1 MSFYETAWVIFIYSF
16 LGWCAE
22 VVFAACRR
30 GIFVNRGF
38 LNGPVC
44 PIYGFG
50 VALVLWLLEPV
61 KSNFF
66 LLFFGSMLLTT
77 ALEFIIG
84 FIMESFFHDKWWDYS
99 SNPFNIKGY
108 VCLEFS
114 IIWGLACVLV
124 VDVIHPIIQK
134 LIDAV
139 PVNAGWW
146 LIGIFAVIMAADALI
161 TLIELL
167 KLPKRF
173 KAVDELEKMMTAVS
187 DTVGEKVLYEG
198 YDRAKERRQAFEERH
213 PELAEKSREAVQD
226 VLAKRSEINTAL
238 REREDERDERRAQR
252 RSELEARINGILS
265 HNIVHERIARAYPQL
280 AEGEHNGLHFR
291 QLIERADMRR
301 KEKKDD
307 RKKNKKSAG

>member
-50 VALVLWLLEPV
+50 VALVLGLLEPV
-61 KSNFF
+61 KSSFL

-99 SNPFNIKGY
+99 NNPFNIKGY

-114 IIWGLACVLV
+114 IIWGIACVLV
-124 VDVIHPIIQK
+124 VDVIHPMIY
-134 LIDAV
+134 
-139 PVNAGWW
+139 
-146 LIGIFAVIMAADALI
+146 ALI
-161 TLIELL
+161 KKLSTPVGIWVMVALLALLVFDAILTLAEML
-167 KLPKRF
+167 KLNKRF
-173 KAVDELEKMMTAVS
+173 KAITELEGAIHSVS
-187 DTVGEKVLYEG
+187 DAMGEKLIYEPMERG
-198 YDRAKERRQAFEERH
+198 KERREAFDEKH
-213 PELAEKSREAVQD
+213 PEFAEKKREAVED
-226 VLAKRSEINTAL
+226 VIAKRSEINVAVK
-238 REREDERDERRAQR
+238 EREDARREELAAKKT
-252 RSELEARINGILS
+252 ELEAKLDSLKKTNFI
-265 HNIVHERIARAYPQL
+265 HARIAAAYPHL
-280 AEGEHNGLHFR
+280 SEGEHNGSHFR
-291 QLIERADMRR
+291 QIIERADKRR
-301 KEKKDD
+301 KEKKED
-307 RKKNKKSAG
+307 RKNG

>member
-50 VALVLWLLEPV
+50 VALVLGLLEPV
-61 KSNFF
+61 KSSFL

-99 SNPFNIKGY
+99 NNPFNIKGY

-114 IIWGLACVLV
+114 IIWGIACVLV
-124 VDVIHPIIQK
+124 VDVIHPMIYALIKK
-134 LIDAV
+134 LSTPVGIWVMAALLALLVFDAV
-139 PVNAGWW
+139 
-146 LIGIFAVIMAADALI
+146 L
-161 TLIELL
+161 TLAEML
-167 KLPKRF
+167 KLNKRF
-173 KAVDELEKMMTAVS
+173 KAITELECAIHSVS
-187 DTVGEKVLYEG
+187 DAMGEKLIYEPMERG
-198 YDRAKERRQAFEERH
+198 KERREAFDEKH
-213 PELAEKSREAVQD
+213 PEFAEKKREAVED
-226 VLAKRSEINTAL
+226 VIAKRSEINVAVK
-238 REREDERDERRAQR
+238 EREDARREELAAKKT
-252 RSELEARINGILS
+252 ELEAKLDS
-265 HNIVHERIARAYPQL
+265 L
-280 AEGEHNGLHFR
+280 
-291 QLIERADMRR
+291 
-301 KEKKDD
+301 K
-307 RKKNKKSAG
+307 

>member
-50 VALVLWLLEPV
+50 VALVLGLLEPV
-61 KSNFF
+61 KSSFL

-99 SNPFNIKGY
+99 NNPFNIKGY

-124 VDVIHPIIQK
+124 VDVIHPLIQK
-134 LIDAV
+134 LIDV
-139 PVNAGWW
+139 IPVNVGWW
-146 LIGIFAVIMAADALI
+146 LIWILAAIMAADALI

-173 KAVDELEKMMTAVS
+173 KAVEELEKMMTAVS

-198 YDRAKERRQAFEERH
+198 YDRMKEQREAFEERH
-213 PELAEKSREAVQD
+213 PELTEKSREAVRD
-226 VLAKRSEINTAL
+226 VLEKRSEINTTL

-252 RSELEARINGILS
+252 RSEMEARINGILS
-265 HNIVHERIARAYPQL
+265 HNVIHERIARAYPHL
-280 AEGEHNGLHFR
+280 SEGEHNGSHFR
-291 QLIERADMRR
+291 QIIERADKRR
-301 KEKKDD
+301 KEKKED
-307 RKKNKKSAG
+307 RKNG

>member
-50 VALVLWLLEPV
+50 VALVLGLLEPV
-61 KSNFF
+61 KSSFL

-99 SNPFNIKGY
+99 NNPFNIKGY

-124 VDVIHPIIQK
+124 VDVIHPLIQK
-134 LIDAV
+134 LIDAI
-139 PVNAGWW
+139 PVNVGWW
-146 LIGIFAVIMAADALI
+146 LIWIFAAIMAADALI

-173 KAVDELEKMMTAVS
+173 KAVEELEKMMTAVS

-198 YDRAKERRQAFEERH
+198 YDRMKEQREAFEGRH
-213 PELAEKSREAVQD
+213 PELTEKSREAVRD
-226 VLAKRSEINTAL
+226 VLEKRSEINTAL

-252 RSELEARINGILS
+252 RSEMEARINGILS
-265 HNIVHERIARAYPQL
+265 HNVIHERIARAYPHL
-280 AEGEHNGLHFR
+280 SEGEHNGSHFR
-291 QLIERADMRR
+291 QIIERADKRR
-301 KEKKDD
+301 KEKKED
-307 RKKNKKSAG
+307 RKNG

>member
-50 VALVLWLLEPV
+50 VALVLGLLEPV
-61 KSNFF
+61 KSSFL

-99 SNPFNIKGY
+99 NNPFNLKGY

-124 VDVIHPIIQK
+124 VDVIHPLIQK
-134 LIDAV
+134 LIDAI
-139 PVNAGWW
+139 PVNVGWW
-146 LIGIFAVIMAADALI
+146 LIWILAAIMAADALI

-173 KAVDELEKMMTAVS
+173 KAVEELEKMMTAVS

-198 YDRAKERRQAFEERH
+198 YDRMKEQREAFEERH
-213 PELAEKSREAVQD
+213 PELTEKGREAVRD
-226 VLAKRSEINTAL
+226 VLEKRSEINTTL
-238 REREDERDERRAQR
+238 REREDARDERRAQR
-252 RSELEARINGILS
+252 RSEMEARINGILS
-265 HNIVHERIARAYPQL
+265 HNVIHERIARAYPHL
-280 AEGEHNGLHFR
+280 SEGEHNGSHFR
-291 QLIERADMRR
+291 QIIERADKRR
-301 KEKKDD
+301 KEKKED
-307 RKKNKKSAG
+307 RKNG

>member
-50 VALVLWLLEPV
+50 VALVLGLLDPV
-61 KSNFF
+61 KSSF
-66 LLFFGSMLLTT
+66 LLLFLGSMLLTT

-99 SNPFNIKGY
+99 NNPFNIKGY

-114 IIWGLACVLV
+114 LIWGLACVLV
-124 VDVIHPIIQK
+124 VDVIHPLIQK
-134 LIDAV
+134 LIDAI
-139 PVNAGWW
+139 PVNVGWW
-146 LIGIFAVIMAADALI
+146 LIWIFAAIMAADAII
-161 TLIELL
+161 TLVELL
-167 KLPKRF
+167 KLPRRF
-173 KAVDELEKMMTAVS
+173 KAVEELERMMTAVS

-198 YDRAKERRQAFEERH
+198 YDRVKEQREAFEERH
-213 PELAEKSREAVQD
+213 PELTEKSREAMRD
-226 VLAKRSEINTAL
+226 VLEKRSEINTAL
-238 REREDERDERRAQR
+238 REREDERDERRTQR
-252 RSELEARINGILS
+252 RSELEARINGILR
-265 HNIVHERIARAYPQL
+265 HNIIHERIVRAYPHL
-280 AEGEHNGLHFR
+280 AEGEHNGSHFR
-291 QLIERADMRR
+291 RIIERADTRR
-301 KEKKDD
+301 KEKKED
-307 RKKNKKSAG
+307 RKSA

>member
-61 KSNFF
+61 ENNFW
-66 LLFFGSMLLTT
+66 LLFLGSMVLTT
-77 ALEFIIG
+77 ALEFFIG
-84 FIMESFFHDKWWDYS
+84 FIMECFFHDKWWDYS
-99 SNPFNIKGY
+99 KNPFNIKGY

-114 IIWGLACVLV
+114 LIWGFACVLV
-124 VDVIHPIIQK
+124 VDVLHPMIQK
-134 LIDAV
+134 LIDAI
-139 PVNAGWW
+139 PVNLGWW
-146 LIGIFAVIMAADALI
+146 LIWIFAALMAADAII
-161 TLIELL
+161 TLVELL

-173 KAVDELEKMMTAVS
+173 KAVEELERMMTAVS

-198 YDRAKERRQAFEERH
+198 YDRVKERREAFDERH
-213 PELAEKSREAVQD
+213 PELHEMEQETIKD
-226 VLAKRSEINTAL
+226 VLEKRSEINNTL
-238 REREDERDERRAQR
+238 REREDARKERITQYRDELEQR
-252 RSELEARINGILS
+252 ISEVLR
-265 HNIVHERIARAYPQL
+265 HNVIHERIAKAYPHL
-280 AEGEHNGLHFR
+280 IEGEHNGTHFR
-291 QLIERADMRR
+291 ELMERAEKRR
-301 KEKKDD
+301 LEKKH
-307 RKKNKKSAG
+307 KG

>member
-61 KSNFF
+61 KSSFL
-66 LLFFGSMLLTT
+66 LLFFGSMLVTT

-99 SNPFNIKGY
+99 NNPFNIKGY

-134 LIDAV
+134 LIDAI
-139 PVNAGWW
+139 PVNVGWW
-146 LIGIFAVIMAADALI
+146 LIWIFAVIMAADALI

-173 KAVDELEKMMTAVS
+173 KAVEELEKMMTAVS

-198 YDRAKERRQAFEERH
+198 YDRMKEQREAFEERH
-213 PELAEKSREAVQD
+213 PDLTEKSREAMHD
-226 VLAKRSEINTAL
+226 VLEKRSEINSTL
-238 REREDERDERRAQR
+238 RAREDERDERRAQR
-252 RSELEARINGILS
+252 RSEMEARINGIFR
-265 HNIVHERIARAYPQL
+265 HNVIHERIARAYPNL
-280 AEGEHNGLHFR
+280 SEGEHNGAHFR
-291 QLIERADMRR
+291 QLIERADKRR

-307 RKKNKKSAG
+307 KKNAG

>member
-50 VALVLWLLEPV
+50 VALVLGLLEPV
-61 KSNFF
+61 KSSFL

-99 SNPFNIKGY
+99 NNPFNIKGY

-134 LIDAV
+134 LIDAI
-139 PVNAGWW
+139 PVNVGWW
-146 LIGIFAVIMAADALI
+146 LIWIFAVIMAVDALI

-173 KAVDELEKMMTAVS
+173 KAVEELEKMMTAVS

-198 YDRAKERRQAFEERH
+198 YDRMKGQREAFEERH
-213 PELAEKSREAVQD
+213 PELTEKSREAVRD
-226 VLAKRSEINTAL
+226 VLEKRSEINTAL
-238 REREDERDERRAQR
+238 REREDERDERCAQR
-252 RSELEARINGILS
+252 RSEMEARINGILR
-265 HNIVHERIARAYPQL
+265 HNVIHERIARAYPHL
-280 AEGEHNGLHFR
+280 SEGEHNGSHFR
-291 QLIERADMRR
+291 QIIERADKRR
-301 KEKKDD
+301 KEKKED
-307 RKKNKKSAG
+307 RKNG

>member
-50 VALVLWLLEPV
+50 VALVLGLLEPV
-61 KSNFF
+61 TSSF
-66 LLFFGSMLLTT
+66 LLLYFGSMLLTT

-99 SNPFNIKGY
+99 NNPFNIKGY

-124 VDVIHPIIQK
+124 VDVIHPLIQK
-134 LIDAV
+134 LIDAI
-139 PVNAGWW
+139 PVNVGWW
-146 LIGIFAVIMAADALI
+146 LIWIFAVIMAVDALI

-173 KAVDELEKMMTAVS
+173 KAVEELEKMMTAVS

-198 YDRAKERRQAFEERH
+198 YDRMKEQREAFEERH
-213 PELAEKSREAVQD
+213 PELTEKSREAVRD
-226 VLAKRSEINTAL
+226 VLEKRSEINTTL

-252 RSELEARINGILS
+252 RSEMEARINGIRS
-265 HNIVHERIARAYPQL
+265 HNVIHERIARAYPHL
-280 AEGEHNGLHFR
+280 SEGEHNGSHFR
-291 QLIERADMRR
+291 QIIERADKRR
-301 KEKKDD
+301 KEKKED
-307 RKKNKKSAG
+307 RKNG

>member
-61 KSNFF
+61 KSSFL
-66 LLFFGSMLLTT
+66 LLFFGSMLVTT

-99 SNPFNIKGY
+99 NNPFNITGY

-134 LIDAV
+134 LIDAI
-139 PVNAGWW
+139 PVNVGWW
-146 LIGIFAVIMAADALI
+146 LIWIFAVIMAADALI

-173 KAVDELEKMMTAVS
+173 KAVEELEKMMTAVS

-198 YDRAKERRQAFEERH
+198 YDRMKEQREAFEERH
-213 PELAEKSREAVQD
+213 PELTEKSREAMHD
-226 VLAKRSEINTAL
+226 VLEKRSEINSTL
-238 REREDERDERRAQR
+238 RAREDERDERRAQR
-252 RSELEARINGILS
+252 RSEMEARINGIFR
-265 HNIVHERIARAYPQL
+265 HNVIHERIARAYPHL
-280 AEGEHNGLHFR
+280 AEGEHNGSHFR
-291 QLIERADMRR
+291 TLLERADKRR
-301 KEKKDD
+301 KEKKD
-307 RKKNKKSAG
+307 KNA

>member
-30 GIFVNRGF
+30 GVFVNRGF

-61 KSNFF
+61 RSSFL

-99 SNPFNIKGY
+99 NNPFNIKGY

-124 VDVIHPIIQK
+124 VDVIHPLIQK
-134 LIDAV
+134 LIDAI

-146 LIGIFAVIMAADALI
+146 LIWIFAAIMASDALI

-173 KAVDELEKMMTAVS
+173 KAVEELEKMMTAVS
-187 DTVGEKVLYEG
+187 DAVGEKVLYEG
-198 YDRAKERRQAFEERH
+198 YDRAKERREAFVERH
-213 PELAEKSREAVQD
+213 PELTERSREAVQD
-226 VLAKRSEINTAL
+226 VLEKRSEINTAL

-252 RSELEARINGILS
+252 RSEMEARINGILS
-265 HNIVHERIARAYPQL
+265 HNVIHERIARAYPHL
-280 AEGEHNGLHFR
+280 AEGEHNGAHFR
-291 QLIERADMRR
+291 RLLERADKRR
-301 KEKKDD
+301 QEKKED
-307 RKKNKKSAG
+307 KKSA

>member
-50 VALVLWLLEPV
+50 VALVLGLLEPV
-61 KSNFF
+61 KSSFL

-99 SNPFNIKGY
+99 NNPFNIKGY

-124 VDVIHPIIQK
+124 VDVIHPLIQK
-134 LIDAV
+134 LIDAI
-139 PVNAGWW
+139 PVNVGWW
-146 LIGIFAVIMAADALI
+146 LIWILAAIMAADALI

-173 KAVDELEKMMTAVS
+173 KAVEELEKMMTAVY

-198 YDRAKERRQAFEERH
+198 YDRMKEQREAFEERH
-213 PELAEKSREAVQD
+213 PELTEKGREAVRD
-226 VLAKRSEINTAL
+226 VLEKRSEINTTL

-252 RSELEARINGILS
+252 RSEMEARINGILS
-265 HNIVHERIARAYPQL
+265 HNVIHERIARAYPHL
-280 AEGEHNGLHFR
+280 SEGEHNGSHFR
-291 QLIERADMRR
+291 QIIERADKRR
-301 KEKKDD
+301 KEKKED
-307 RKKNKKSAG
+307 RKNG

>member
-61 KSNFF
+61 KESFP
-66 LLFFGSMLLTT
+66 LLFLGSMLVTT
-77 ALEFIIG
+77 ALEYFIG

-99 SNPFNIKGY
+99 NNPFNIKGY

-114 IIWGLACVLV
+114 LIWGLACVLV
-124 VDVIHPIIQK
+124 VDVLHPLVQRFIYII
-134 LIDAV
+134 
-139 PVNAGWW
+139 PVRLGWW
-146 LIGIFAVIMAADALI
+146 LIWIFAALMAVDALI

-173 KAVDELEKMMTAVS
+173 KAVEELEKMMTAVS

-198 YDRAKERRQAFEERH
+198 YDRMKEQREAFDEKH
-213 PELAEKSREAVQD
+213 PELHEKEKEVIRG
-226 VLAKRSEINTAL
+226 VLEKRSEINTELKA
-238 REREDERDERRAQR
+238 REDARQERSAQR
-252 RSELEARINGILS
+252 REELEQKITSVLG
-265 HNIVHERIARAYPQL
+265 HNIIHERIARAYPHL
-280 AEGEHNGLHFR
+280 VDGEHNGSHFR
-291 QLIERADMRR
+291 RLIDTANKRR
-301 KEKKDD
+301 NEKKH
-307 RKKNKKSAG
+307 NGAA

>member
-1 MSFYETAWVIFIYSF
+1 MSFYDTAWVIFVYSF

-50 VALVLWLLEPV
+50 VALVLALLAPV
-61 KSNFF
+61 KDSFI
-66 LLFFGSMLLTT
+66 LLFLGSMVVTT
-77 ALEFIIG
+77 VLEFIIG

-99 SNPFNIKGY
+99 QNPFNIKGY

-114 IIWGLACVLV
+114 LIWGFACVLV
-124 VDVIHPIIQK
+124 VDVIHP
-134 LIDAV
+134 LIARLV
-139 PVNAGWW
+139 ALIPNRVGWW
-146 LIGIFAVIMAADALI
+146 LIWVFAVIMAADALI

-173 KAVDELEKMMTAVS
+173 KAVEELERMMTAVS

-198 YDRAKERRQAFEERH
+198 YDRMREARESFDERY
-213 PELAEKSREAVQD
+213 PELHEKNMEAVSA
-226 VLAKRSEINTAL
+226 VLNKRSEINTAL
-238 REREDERDERRAQR
+238 REREDA
-252 RSELEARINGILS
+252 RSARLAELEGKISDTLR
-265 HNIVHERIARAYPQL
+265 HNVVHERIIRAYPHL
-280 AEGEHNGLHFR
+280 AEGERTGSYFKR
-291 QLIERADMRR
+291 IIAAADH
-301 KEKKDD
+301 
-307 RKKNKKSAG
+307 RKKTKKSEKARKNDDNK

>member
-50 VALVLWLLEPV
+50 VALVLGLLESV
-61 KSNFF
+61 KSSFL

-99 SNPFNIKGY
+99 NNPFNIKGY

-124 VDVIHPIIQK
+124 VDVIHPLIQK
-134 LIDAV
+134 LIDAI
-139 PVNAGWW
+139 PVNVGWW
-146 LIGIFAVIMAADALI
+146 LIWIFAVIMAVDALI

-173 KAVDELEKMMTAVS
+173 KAVEELEKMMTAVS

-198 YDRAKERRQAFEERH
+198 YDRMKEQREAFEERH
-213 PELAEKSREAVQD
+213 PELTEKSREAVRD
-226 VLAKRSEINTAL
+226 VLEKRSEINTAL

-252 RSELEARINGILS
+252 RSEMEARINGILR
-265 HNIVHERIARAYPQL
+265 HNVIHERIARAYPHL
-280 AEGEHNGLHFR
+280 SEGEHNGSHFR
-291 QLIERADMRR
+291 QIIERADKRR
-301 KEKKDD
+301 KEKKED
-307 RKKNKKSAG
+307 RKNG

>member
-50 VALVLWLLEPV
+50 VALVLGLLEPV
-61 KSNFF
+61 KSSFL

-99 SNPFNIKGY
+99 NNPFNIKGY

-124 VDVIHPIIQK
+124 VDVIHPLIQK
-134 LIDAV
+134 LIAAI
-139 PVNAGWW
+139 PVNVGWW
-146 LIGIFAVIMAADALI
+146 LIWIFAVIMAVDALI
-161 TLIELL
+161 TQIELL

-173 KAVDELEKMMTAVS
+173 KAVEELEKMMTAVS

-198 YDRAKERRQAFEERH
+198 YDRMKEQREAFEERH
-213 PELAEKSREAVQD
+213 PELTEKSREAVRD
-226 VLAKRSEINTAL
+226 VLEKRSEINTTL
-238 REREDERDERRAQR
+238 REREDARDERRAQR
-252 RSELEARINGILS
+252 RSEMEARINGILS
-265 HNIVHERIARAYPQL
+265 HNVIHERIARAYPHL
-280 AEGEHNGLHFR
+280 SEGEHNGSHFR
-291 QLIERADMRR
+291 QIIERADKRR
-301 KEKKDD
+301 KEKKED
-307 RKKNKKSAG
+307 RKNG